1 MLKQLETIVRRIG
14 TTVVTASELSVTE
27 KEGHANFVTDM
38 DVRVQRMLME
48 ELNALLPEADFICEE
63 KENEKLSDKATWIV
77 DPIDGTT
84 NLIHDYRQSAISV
97 ALMRNR
103 EPVLAC
109 VYNPFTDEV
118 FSAEKGQGAWLDGKR
133 LSVSQR
139 PLDKALIGFGT
150 APYYEEL
157 SRATMRIVYRLL
169 HEAGDVRRSGSA
181 ALDLA
186 YVACGRTDAFFEL
199 RLKPWD
205 VAAGALLV
213 AEAGGVFT
221 MPLNEKVD
229 FDLST
234 AVVASNAECLEGLC
248 QMVLEEA
255 AGESA

>member
-1 MLKQLETIVRRIG
+1 MLEQLEAIVRRIG
-14 TTVVTASELSVTE
+14 KTVVTAAELSVTE

-38 DVRVQRMLME
+38 DVQVQRMLME
-48 ELNALLPEADFICEE
+48 ELSVLLPGAAFICEE
-63 KENEKLSDKATWIV
+63 KENEKLSDGETWIV

-84 NLIHDYRQSAISV
+84 NLIHHYRHSAIST
-97 ALMRNR
+97 ALMKNR

-109 VYNPFTDEV
+109 VYNPFTEEL
-118 FSAEKGQGAWLDGKR
+118 FSAEKGRGAWLNGKR
-133 LSVSQR
+133 ITVSQR
-139 PLDKALIGFGT
+139 SLDKALIGFGT

-157 SRATMRIVYRLL
+157 NRATMRIVYRFLR
-169 HEAGDVRRSGSA
+169 EAGDLRRSGSA

-213 AEAGGVFT
+213 TEAGGVFC
-221 MPLNEKVD
+221 MPLTGRVD

-234 AVVASNAECLEGLC
+234 AVVASNPECLEGV
-248 QMVLEEA
+248 QRIVLEETIGKQA
-255 AGESA
+255 

>member
-14 TTVVTASELSVTE
+14 TTVVTTSELSVTE

-38 DVRVQRMLME
+38 DVRVQKLLREALGQ
-48 ELNALLPEADFICEE
+48 LLPGAAFIGEE
-63 KENEKLSDKATWIV
+63 QENEKLSDKATWIV

-97 ALMRNR
+97 ALTRNR

-109 VYNPFTDEV
+109 VYNPFTDEL
-118 FSAEKGQGAWLDGKR
+118 FSAEKGGGTRLNGRRTFVSHRGLDN
-133 LSVSQR
+133 
-139 PLDKALIGFGT
+139 ALIGFGT

-213 AEAGGVFT
+213 TEAGGVFT
-221 MPLNEKVD
+221 MPLLDKVD
-229 FDLST
+229 FDQST
-234 AVVASNAECLEGLC
+234 AVIASNAECLEGLC
-248 QMVLEEA
+248 QIVLEEA
-255 AGESA
+255 AVESA